1 MAPPTTTTARL
12 TRGEAGRCARP
23 LSLEPLK
30 LEDGDHTGVEESPAT
45 LESRNPRRSNGT
57 PPRRLLLLLG
67 HQQSG
72 GTPCRRRPP
81 RLGRQQSGGTPH
93 RRRPPRLG
101 RQQSGGTPS
110 PSTTLS
116 ARPPAGRRHH
126 RGWHCT
132 SKPSASSP
140 VSTDDDHT
148 AVETPKCSSATR
160 PALHVQARHRP
171 DAAITAKTPKC
182 SPMTRPA
189 LHVQVRHRPAAAAV
203 AGRRRAD
210 HPEELRGAGELTC
223 NSAPEHALARMSV
236 HALPDRC
243 KCTRIARLAS

>member
-1 MAPPTTTTARL
+1 MTA
-12 TRGEAGRCARP
+12 T
-23 LSLEPLK
+23 
-30 LEDGDHTGVEESPAT
+30 T

-57 PPRRLLLLLG
+57 PPRRLLLLVG

-72 GTPCRRRPP
+72 GTPRRRRLP

-101 RQQSGGTPS
+101 HQQSGGTPS
-110 PSTTLS
+110 RSTTLS
-116 ARPPAGRRHH
+116 AQPPAGPRHH

-182 SPMTRPA
+182 NPTTRPA
-189 LHVQVRHRPAAAAV
+189 LHVLSPAPTRRCRTPPGRPPRRAAWS
-203 AGRRRAD
+203 RRAD
-210 HPEELRGAGELTC
+210 LRLGTR
-223 NSAPEHALARMSV
+223 AR
-236 HALPDRC
+236 AR
-243 KCTRIARLAS
+243 TRIRACIAR

>member
-30 LEDGDHTGVEESPAT
+30 LEDGDHTGVEESPA
-45 LESRNPRRSNGT
+45 EQR
-57 PPRRLLLLLG
+57 
-67 HQQSG
+67 H
-72 GTPCRRRPP
+72 
-81 RLGRQQSGGTPH
+81 
-93 RRRPPRLG
+93 
-101 RQQSGGTPS
+101 PS
-110 PSTTLS
+110 LSTTTF
-116 ARPPAGRRHH
+116 ARPPAERRHPSSSTT
-126 RGWHCT
+126 T
-132 SKPSASSP
+132 SPRPPAERRHPLTVDDPFSSATGGATAPSWLALHIQAQRFKPSI
-140 VSTDDDHT
+140 DRRHHT

-171 DAAITAKTPKC
+171 DAAITAKTQKC
-182 SPMTRPA
+182 NPTTRPA
-189 LHVQVRHRPAAAAV
+189 LHVQVRHRPAAAV

-223 NSAPEHALARMSV
+223 NLAPEHALARTSV

-243 KCTRIARLAS
+243 KCTHIARLAS

>member
-72 GTPCRRRPP
+72 GTPRRRRPP
-81 RLGRQQSGGTPH
+81 RLGH
-93 RRRPPRLG
+93 
-101 RQQSGGTPS
+101 QQSGGTPS

-126 RGWHCT
+126 RGWHYT

-148 AVETPKCSSATR
+148 AVETSKCSSATR

-171 DAAITAKTPKC
+171 DAAITTKTPKC
-182 SPMTRPA
+182 NPTTRPA
-189 LHVQVRHRPAAAAV
+189 LHVQVWHRPAAAAV

-210 HPEELRGAGELTC
+210 HPEELRGAGELTY